1 MSSAPSL
8 AALAAVTAFT
18 AQAPERRGG
27 EGAAAP
33 LLPLPLPP
41 GPGPPRG
48 SAAGTPRPP
57 AVPRAAPPPRPLLAN
72 QQSAAGREGRSGGN
86 SWERFFWKSS
96 LSPSEGG
103 WGGHRSPRL
112 PSPAFPPGGV
122 RRGAA
127 GGCGRWGER
136 DGREGWLTQTFPH
149 CSLLLSPLPPPSPPP
164 PS

>member
-33 LLPLPLPP
+33 LLPLLLPRGP
-41 GPGPPRG
+41 GPGPTRG
-48 SAAGTPRPP
+48 SVAGTPRPP

-103 WGGHRSPRL
+103 ERGWGGTARLASPPL
-112 PSPAFPPGGV
+112 LFPPGGSDAG

-127 GGCGRWGER
+127 R
-136 DGREGWLTQTFPH
+136 DGGRGMEGRDG
-149 CSLLLSPLPPPSPPP
+149 
-164 PS
+164 